1 MDETTAFY
9 LAQGISILCG
19 IVAIITMQLKN
30 MKTIL
35 VFQIIVNFTALLNYL
50 LLGGNS
56 GAMVSL
62 LAIIQAVVMFLY
74 STKKR
79 RPHLIVIIGFILGY
93 AACSTYNIIVAR
105 DLLEILPAMA
115 AFCFSISLVQEKPS
129 VFRVWAALN
138 PAFWLPYDF
147 FTRSYVML
155 LVHLSILISSLVA
168 MIRLD
173 GFLGIVKKK

>member
-62 LAIIQAVVMFLY
+62 LAIIQAVAMFIY

-79 RPHLIVIIGFILGY
+79 RPHKTVIIGFILGY
-93 AACSTYNIIVAR
+93 AACSTYNIIAAR
-105 DLLEILPAMA
+105 DL
-115 AFCFSISLVQEKPS
+115 
-129 VFRVWAALN
+129 
-138 PAFWLPYDF
+138 
-147 FTRSYVML
+147 
-155 LVHLSILISSLVA
+155 
-168 MIRLD
+168 
-173 GFLGIVKKK
+173 